1 MPKRTDISSLP
12 LIGAGPVAK
21 CSGVSLPTDLSV
33 SPRLRR
39 NRSCRAL
46 QPPYRGAGLSRRSS
60 HPRSRLADQTL
71 SHAPT
76 PAHNDAMP
84 VHRNP
89 AGDRHKVSLAPG
101 NCFPVVFA
109 AFRSATRQHP
119 LAILPARPMT
129 TINPQRGPAPMLSQ
143 RDRAQLWSARST
155 HWYRQQSF
163 VEDGVA
169 GGRIGSFRQIKAGT
183 TAIKNHLPNRFS
195 LRLSLSHSRQY
206 HLARFFFH
214 RPAIGGRPP
223 TKQMLGLVRD
233 ISDGQASHIFRP
245 YDCNAINVINDSE
258 QLNAQKN

>member
-129 TINPQRGPAPMLSQ
+129 TINPQRGACPRHHSGIGRSFGQLAPHIGIDNNHSSKMAWL
-143 RDRAQLWSARST
+143 A
-155 HWYRQQSF
+155 
-163 VEDGVA
+163 GVSGA
-169 GGRIGSFRQIKAGT
+169 SGKSKPGRLPSKSICPIDFRFG
-183 TAIKNHLPNRFS
+183 
-195 LRLSLSHSRQY
+195 
-206 HLARFFFH
+206 
-214 RPAIGGRPP
+214 
-223 TKQMLGLVRD
+223 
-233 ISDGQASHIFRP
+233 
-245 YDCNAINVINDSE
+245 
-258 QLNAQKN
+258 

>member
-155 HWYRQQSF
+155 HSAQCPKELTSPPSSSSAPARSSS
-163 VEDGVA
+163 A
-169 GGRIGSFRQIKAGT
+169 RRASSTIRA
-183 TAIKNHLPNRFS
+183 R
-195 LRLSLSHSRQY
+195 RRSR
-206 HLARFFFH
+206 R
-214 RPAIGGRPP
+214 
-223 TKQMLGLVRD
+223 
-233 ISDGQASHIFRP
+233 
-245 YDCNAINVINDSE
+245 
-258 QLNAQKN
+258 